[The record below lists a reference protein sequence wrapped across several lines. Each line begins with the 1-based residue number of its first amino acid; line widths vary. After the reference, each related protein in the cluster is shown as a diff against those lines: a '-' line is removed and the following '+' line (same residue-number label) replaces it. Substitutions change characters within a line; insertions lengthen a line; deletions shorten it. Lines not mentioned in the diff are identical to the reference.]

1 MSYLIPLEHLIGSKH
16 SVHCPQ
22 PLTRRP
28 VRPLAV
34 AFKTSRRPM
43 GRYSRWPSVPCA
55 GARADNCDLCPEIE
69 TPLAVFTSWA
79 ICRLRFAPCPGDGCS
94 SCHRVTGPAPASP
107 SHVRQGLSAASVGL
121 RPHSIHTHCFNQR
134 STVAV
139 TTYDRRKTRLT
150 HLLQLHFPMSNIT
163 SHDLAQEKLAREAA
177 SSLQDSSNINIYRT
191 AAATT

>member
-1 MSYLIPLEHLIGSKH
+1 M
-16 SVHCPQ
+16 
-22 PLTRRP
+22 
-28 VRPLAV
+28 
-34 AFKTSRRPM
+34 
-43 GRYSRWPSVPCA
+43 RWPSGPA
-55 GARADNCDLCPEIE
+55 GAPRAVTRASRQYPV
-69 TPLAVFTSWA
+69 LAHGPIIVTCALRSRRRWPFFTSWA